1 MRRAVENREG
11 HQELDETDPQGLF
24 GHERVRQVRG
34 EGDEER
40 YQREETGVEARGI
53 DREKRRGLDSETIEG
68 SCEMPRGRS
77 NGSPQRFEQDS
88 QRDERVYQVSFS
100 YADLVIRDRRIS
112 IGILIRKR
120 LS

>member
-1 MRRAVENREG
+1 
-11 HQELDETDPQGLF
+11 
-24 GHERVRQVRG
+24 
-34 EGDEER
+34 
-40 YQREETGVEARGI
+40 
-53 DREKRRGLDSETIEG
+53 
-68 SCEMPRGRS
+68 MPRGRS